1 VKISVKLPIIYGN
14 RLMWKQKN
22 KKQNVLNFFMPFCFV
37 LFPGIYLK
45 RNIPVKT
52 GKELNPIIEKI

>member
-1 VKISVKLPIIYGN
+1 
-14 RLMWKQKN
+14 
-22 KKQNVLNFFMPFCFV
+22 MPFCFV

-52 GKELNPIIEKI
+52 GKELNPIIEKIWSEYFNVLLEEVKRNERKKIE

>member
-1 VKISVKLPIIYGN
+1 
-14 RLMWKQKN
+14 MWKQKN